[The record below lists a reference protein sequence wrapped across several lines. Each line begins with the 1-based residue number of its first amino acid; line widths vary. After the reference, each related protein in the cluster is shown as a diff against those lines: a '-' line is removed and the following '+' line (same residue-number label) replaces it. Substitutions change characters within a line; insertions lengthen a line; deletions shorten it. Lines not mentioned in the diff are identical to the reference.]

1 MSLQAQL
8 RGQARRGARPERVHA
23 STAAYAAYWPEGKRG
38 VVLVDDVCGYLLV
51 DYLVKQRG
59 RPTIGVSACAKAFPV
74 VSHIDNTTN
83 LHMSLI
89 SMGHEH

>member
-1 MSLQAQL
+1 MQGLNGSTQALQHTQ
-8 RGQARRGARPERVHA
+8 VHI

-74 VSHIDNTTN
+74 ASHINNITSFY
-83 LHMSLI
+83 MSLTKHG
-89 SMGHEH
+89 S